1 MRAAHLFAG
10 VMLSALIT
18 GVVPAAAQSSG
29 ATGCQAA
36 RPLGVARTIE
46 VDAARGPRF
55 GHQQYKDLNV
65 LNDREVILT
74 FDDGPLRPYT
84 RPVLDALDAHC
95 TRATFFMV
103 GRMAAADPEM
113 VKEVARRGHTVANHT
128 WSHRNLRTANAGAQ
142 RQEIELGVSM
152 VRRTAGVPIAPFFRF
167 PYLSDPQGAQQYLA
181 GRNIA
186 MFSIEVDSNDYRTK
200 DPQIVHRNVMNQL
213 VAQGKGI
220 ILFHDIQ
227 PSTAG
232 ALRRLL
238 DDLAAGR
245 KVKVGPQ
252 IDRHMAA
259 PEGGPTTL
267 IEPSLYEGN
276 RTFTRVEAPPP
287 PPPAAAGSPSGATVP
302 AGTPAPAATAP
313 KPEDIRP
320 PTPASAA
327 TDAQK
332 AAAEKKDQAKGAV
345 LDAKAKTETN
355 ITRAT
360 PDGVKEKASV
370 SSADD
375 ANKTKK

>member
-238 DDLAAGR
+238 DDLAAQKFKVVHVVSKSPVVTVPEFDAMAEKELAKR
-245 KVKVGPQ
+245 KTVVASQPLAPRAMTWPVGSPTPPTTRVAAPIGAARPLAPLPAMPAPAVTQPLPPQ
-252 IDRHMAA
+252 TAA
-259 PEGGPTTL
+259 PEPTL
-267 IEPSLYEGN
+267 
-276 RTFTRVEAPPP
+276 A
-287 PPPAAAGSPSGATVP
+287 
-302 AGTPAPAATAP
+302 PAPI
-313 KPEDIRP
+313 ERP
-320 PTPASAA
+320 RGRGDEASWQSRVF
-327 TDAQK
+327 D
-332 AAAEKKDQAKGAV
+332 
-345 LDAKAKTETN
+345 N
-355 ITRAT
+355 Y
-360 PDGVKEKASV
+360 
-370 SSADD
+370 
-375 ANKTKK
+375 